1 MNPLKKSLW
10 VGLIT
15 AVPLYAAAGTYD
27 SSVSLTQNDTWHSS
41 EFVLKGKFYFDPVDD
56 SKGPLAEA
64 DFLSRQS
71 SAGVTLVHK
80 DQESLGD
87 TDTLKQQS
95 LKGFEGIW
103 HSDTGFW
110 AQGQFSQQDTTYHAS
125 TNVPSPNEAS
135 HEWTSGSFGYFI
147 NDTTSFGVGYRE
159 LQNTT
164 TGDNYRGIRK
174 SGGIRHLMTLDN
186 SHVALYGVWH
196 DETTNNNR
204 DNTQVDVQA
213 TYYPAKNIGFTVG
226 LLDTNYID
234 DTASPGWDS
243 QDFTIGTEYFITPS
257 LAVNMSM
264 VRTEYSDNDS
274 ARSQSIGITSRF

>member
-27 SSVSLTQNDTWHSS
+27 PSVQLTQNDTLYSS

-71 SAGVTLVHK
+71 SAGVTLAQK

-147 NDTTSFGVGYRE
+147 NDTT
-159 LQNTT
+159 
-164 TGDNYRGIRK
+164 GDNYRGIRK
-174 SGGIRHLMTLDN
+174 SCGIRHLMTLDN

-196 DETTNNNR
+196 DETTNNNQ
-204 DNTQVDVQA
+204 DTTQVDVQA

-234 DTASPGWDS
+234 DTANPGWDS

-264 VRTEYSDNDS
+264 VRTEYSDN